1 MVYDAGDD
9 FSIAS
14 NPNGVWSYHQ
24 GPSPGSL
31 LTTASGGNTPGWFSS
46 VPSPPFGDFPYVLA
60 NRTGQTQNGNWE
72 DGMLL
77 LHPAE
82 NGLESVVRFTVP
94 RDDTYTVRGLWRSNS
109 SGATTAN
116 VWVNQSNL
124 FGVNLSSAVGDQ
136 TFNFTFGAL
145 RATSSTSPLGRRTI
159 ASAAT
164 RSCWTRK
171 SWVPRRFP
179 NPRRSCRRSAV
190 RRASFGCVADPIGRS
205 DRFRTGSRRPSF
217 AAPLLVPRD
226 GSTKLLIPSRVA

>member
-136 TFNFTFGAL
+136 TFNFTFGGTSGDIVDFAVGTSNDSFGGDAVVLDAQIVGATAVPEPTSIVSTLSGAAGIVWL
-145 RATSSTSPLGRRTI
+145 R
-159 ASAAT
+159 
-164 RSCWTRK
+164 
-171 SWVPRRFP
+171 
-179 NPRRSCRRSAV
+179 RRSHRSK
-190 RRASFGCVADPIGRS
+190 RSFPH
-205 DRFRTGSRRPSF
+205 
-217 AAPLLVPRD
+217 
-226 GSTKLLIPSRVA
+226 